1 MSKVPQIAIHE
12 VHFGS
17 SEIIPSGEFFLC
29 PKEELDFLHDAGACR
44 DLTKEEK
51 AARRPAKPA
60 ESGSEEKATP
70 PPEKLSEKKAQRT
83 GKEDVLG

>member
-12 VHFGS
+12 IHLEPP
-17 SEIIPSGEFFLC
+17 EIIPPGEFFLC
-29 PKEELDFLHDAGACR
+29 PREELDFLHDAGACR

-51 AARRPAKPA
+51 AARRPAKPV
-60 ESGSEEKATP
+60 ESGSEEKTTP
-70 PPEKLSEKKAQRT
+70 PPEKPPAKKAQRT